1 MQSKARNEV
10 LSLITAFQNPV
21 DFTDRL
27 YFYYAFVYLF
37 ITLMTIVPFGICLF
51 YGRTLIRRLKH
62 KKKLFILGNLF
73 WVLLTASISFS
84 MWQGASLLSYYLFYA
99 SKSSSF
105 WEILIKYIFDSK
117 ELQWSTSFDLSL
129 FQKEVFISLQSG
141 NMVAVFLIFIY
152 TVYRQTNKEK
162 ELYQKN
168 IFKSAITQLGMVI
181 YTNSKFE
188 IIKVDLLILHY
199 KLKKILYH
207 IVYGVL
213 LYVFLFASITLFVS
227 HTAYQL
233 GSFGKNLAQF
243 DTDLVIVD
251 FNLNGQIQKVEGVR
265 VYQDKN
271 YIVIRDSQNNMH
283 NIFTDQIHIQTKQLE
298 SK

>member
-1 MQSKARNEV
+1 MESLIWIRDKYRGVITLIERHSAKIPFSKLIVIYLKIPFLARLLITLLFFGLSHGLSYIIGFIILQSKARNEV

-129 FQKEVFISLQSG
+129 FQAL
-141 NMVAVFLIFIY
+141 
-152 TVYRQTNKEK
+152 R
-162 ELYQKN
+162 
-168 IFKSAITQLGMVI
+168 
-181 YTNSKFE
+181 
-188 IIKVDLLILHY
+188 
-199 KLKKILYH
+199 
-207 IVYGVL
+207 
-213 LYVFLFASITLFVS
+213 
-227 HTAYQL
+227 
-233 GSFGKNLAQF
+233 
-243 DTDLVIVD
+243 
-251 FNLNGQIQKVEGVR
+251 R
-265 VYQDKN
+265 
-271 YIVIRDSQNNMH
+271 
-283 NIFTDQIHIQTKQLE
+283 
-298 SK
+298 